1 MASARQAANDEV
13 TDDHDEDDGENA
25 HGILL
30 IEKPAGYSHGL
41 VAPHSR
47 QYWPDMRD
55 MLLAHHSWRHVLCA
69 LVLVAVVTP

>member
-30 IEKPAGYSHGL
+30 METPPGYSNGL
-41 VAPHSR
+41 VA
-47 QYWPDMRD
+47 
-55 MLLAHHSWRHVLCA
+55 
-69 LVLVAVVTP
+69 